1 MNLVAYEPRNFLDSF
16 FANDDFFDRHA
27 AGFDFPVHVPHADLR
42 VNIAETPENY
52 TLVAEAPGLN
62 EDDLDLEIKDGVL
75 TLKGRQK
82 KEEETENNSYR
93 VREFS
98 ERSFER
104 SFRIGDTV
112 DQDNITA
119 KLDSGLLRVTLP
131 KKEEAKSRTAKI
143 KIES

>member
-1 MNLVAYEPRNFLDSF
+1 MNLVAYEPRDFLDSF

-42 VNIAETPENY
+42 VNIAETPDNY

-62 EDDLDLEIKDGVL
+62 DKDLDVEIKDGVL
-75 TLKGRQK
+75 TLKGHQK
-82 KEEETENNSYR
+82 KEEETENETYR

-119 KLDSGLLRVTLP
+119 KLHNGLLRVTIP
-131 KKEEAKSRTAKI
+131 KKEEAKARTAKI